1 MTGARAAAGWATV
14 VVLGLG
20 LTGCGGGGEDTVEA
34 RLRLVVPDNNIRV
47 EGVECAGARPFGY
60 VRAGAPFTLETPE
73 GTVLVDGELPPGHA
87 ENADPSIDWG
97 VERIPT
103 VCVME
108 LDLEDVPERPSYR
121 LRLPEGRPLE
131 FDRAHLSADE
141 PLQLIVQ

>member
-1 MTGARAAAGWATV
+1 MIRALVAACWATAV
-14 VVLGLG
+14 VLG

-60 VRAGAPFTLETPE
+60 VRAGAPYTLETPD
-73 GTVLVDGELPPGHA
+73 GTVLADGELPAGHA

-108 LDLEDVPERPSYR
+108 LELEGVPERRSYR

>member
-1 MTGARAAAGWATV
+1 MTRARAAAGWATV
-14 VVLGLG
+14 AVLG

-60 VRAGAPFTLETPE
+60 VRAGAPFTLETPD
-73 GTVLVDGELPPGHA
+73 GTVVADGELPTGHA

-103 VCVME
+103 VCVLE
-108 LDLEDVPERPSYR
+108 LDLKDVPERPNYQ

-131 FDRAHLSADE
+131 FERSHLSEDE
-141 PLQLIVQ
+141 PLMLIVQ